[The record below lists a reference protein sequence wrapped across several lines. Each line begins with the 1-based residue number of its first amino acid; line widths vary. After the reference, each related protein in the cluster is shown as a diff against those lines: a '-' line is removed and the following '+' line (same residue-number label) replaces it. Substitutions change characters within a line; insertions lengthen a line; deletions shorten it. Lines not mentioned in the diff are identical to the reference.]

1 MLEALFII
9 LIAFQILTRNKHG
22 FLFLMLNVGAYGLGM
37 VIVGLKFIDLSNNHL
52 WHINVWV
59 GVIFFIVIGI
69 AAQVR
74 REWQYF
80 S

>member
-1 MLEALFII
+1 
-9 LIAFQILTRNKHG
+9 
-22 FLFLMLNVGAYGLGM
+22 M
-37 VIVGLKFIDLSNNHL
+37 VIVGLKFIALSNNHL
-52 WHINVWV
+52 WHISIWA